1 MVSCNVF
8 IDVNSLTIWFGSM
21 GFKGSCACSWA
32 VSNVMN
38 ALGPS
43 SLMLVPGYELGF
55 EVAGGGVVTIG
66 FVPVMF
72 FLLRN
77 TPLQACTLNLP
88 FESKIPDGSAPANI
102 WEIPPE
108 PIDHGVN
115 AACGLLLGSCRAEAP
130 ASPAVDPS
138 DACRSVTCSTRSC
151 LSLSACCSAGN
162 STASAACASRFSTV
176 MAAPT

>member
-1 MVSCNVF
+1 
-8 IDVNSLTIWFGSM
+8 
-21 GFKGSCACSWA
+21 
-32 VSNVMN
+32 
-38 ALGPS
+38 
-43 SLMLVPGYELGF
+43 MLVPGDELGF

-72 FLLRN
+72 FSPAY

-115 AACGLLLGSCRAEAP
+115 AACGPLP
-130 ASPAVDPS
+130 
-138 DACRSVTCSTRSC
+138 
-151 LSLSACCSAGN
+151 
-162 STASAACASRFSTV
+162 
-176 MAAPT
+176 